1 MKAHPHGSPPRK
13 GTVTV
18 AEMAARTLKKIRLEG
33 PDLVGLECHPGQQV
47 LVSVGGSSEDL
58 TLRTYSI
65 WDYDADA
72 GVLDLIVMLHGNG
85 PGSAWA
91 EALGVGDEA
100 VIFGP
105 KGSFVLNPRAQWHL
119 FVGDETGSVALQAM
133 LRAVPEEHPVMAV
146 FEGDRPEDALPPLG
160 EADPTEWVFREGGEP
175 GMGSAM
181 CQRLAELEFPEGPGC
196 AYLAGEMSASL
207 GMRDFLLKERGWK
220 RMNIRCKTFWAKGKA
235 GLT

>member
-1 MKAHPHGSPPRK
+1 MKAHPHGSPPRA
-13 GTVTV
+13 GTVTA

-33 PDLVGLECHPGQQV
+33 ADLVGLEWHPGQQV
-47 LVSVGGSSEDL
+47 RVPVRGDGDDL

-65 WDYDADA
+65 WDYDAEK
-72 GVLDLIVMLHGNG
+72 GVMDLVVMLHGNG

-91 EALGVGDEA
+91 EGLAAGDEA
-100 VIFGP
+100 VVFGP
-105 KGSFVLNPRAQWHL
+105 QGSFVLNPRAQWHL

-133 LRAVPEEHPVMAV
+133 LRAVPAGQVAMAV

-160 EADPTEWVFREGGEP
+160 EDDPTEWVFREGGAP
-175 GMGSAM
+175 GAGSAM
-181 CQRLAELEFPEGPGC
+181 CRRLAELEFPEGPGC